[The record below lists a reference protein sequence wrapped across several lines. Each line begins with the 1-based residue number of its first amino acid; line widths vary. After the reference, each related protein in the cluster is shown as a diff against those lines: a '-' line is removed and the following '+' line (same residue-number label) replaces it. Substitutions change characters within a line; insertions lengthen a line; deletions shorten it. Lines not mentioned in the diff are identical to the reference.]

1 MAGLLAWSLAFV
13 SKPVGEGYAMR
24 SFMHL
29 VNLPIHEAGHV
40 FFSPFGDRLTSLGG
54 SLFQLL
60 LPLGLAAHQLLRS
73 RDPLGSAV
81 CLWWHGQNYQDLA
94 PYIADAREMVLPLL
108 GGNTGRTAPYGFHDW
123 NFLLTEQ
130 GLLQHDRAIA
140 GAFAAAGSAIM
151 LLSVAWGLAVLLSPR
166 REAG

>member
-1 MAGLLAWSLAFV
+1 MSRPV
-13 SKPVGEGYAMR
+13 SDGYAMR

-40 FFSPFGDRLTSLGG
+40 LFRPFGDYLTSLGG
-54 SLFQLL
+54 SLLQLL
-60 LPLGLAAHQLLRS
+60 LPLSLGAYQLLRS

-81 CLWWHGQNYQDLA
+81 CLWWHGQNYHDLA

-123 NFLLTEQ
+123 NFLLAEK

-140 GAFAAAGSAIM
+140 GAAAAAGSVIM
-151 LLSVAWGLAVLLSPR
+151 LLSVAWGAAVLLSHR